1 MGLPSKREQ
10 MTPNY
15 QIVEGRDTG
24 ATAVQLLDSTYEGI
38 IVRFGKVGIHEVDDH
53 AKLAFDYDLIK
64 GELPEDSS
72 GLEETLGDILVD
84 ILENRMDDAEFI
96 TNADD

>member
-1 MGLPSKREQ
+1 

-24 ATAVQLLDSTYEGI
+24 ATAVELLDDVYKGI
-38 IVRFGKVGIHEVDDH
+38 IIKFGRVGIHEVDDH
-53 AKLAFDYDLIK
+53 AQIAFDYDLIK

-84 ILENRMDDAEFI
+84 ILENRLDEVEF
-96 TNADD
+96 TSGND

>member
-1 MGLPSKREQ
+1 

-24 ATAVQLLDSTYEGI
+24 ATAVQLLDSEYEGI
-38 IVRFGKVGIHEVDDH
+38 IVKFGKVGIHEVDDH
-53 AKLAFDYDLIK
+53 AQLAFDYDLIK

-84 ILENRMDDAEFI
+84 ILENRLDEAEFI
-96 TNADD
+96 TDAND

>member
-1 MGLPSKREQ
+1 

-24 ATAVQLLDSTYEGI
+24 ETAIQLTDSKYKGI
-38 IVRFGKVGIHEVDDH
+38 IIKFGKVGIHEVDDH
-53 AKLAFDYDLIK
+53 AQLAFDYELVR
-64 GELPEDSS
+64 GELPQDSS

-84 ILENRMDDAEFI
+84 ILENRLDEAEFLSDA
-96 TNADD
+96 ND

>member
-64 GELPEDSS
+64 GELPQDSS

>member
-1 MGLPSKREQ
+1 MDLPSKRKQ

-24 ATAVQLLDSTYEGI
+24 ATAVQLLDSEYEGI
-38 IVRFGKVGIHEVDDH
+38 IIKFGKVGIYEVDDH
-53 AKLAFDYDLIK
+53 AELAFDYDLIK

-84 ILENRMDDAEFI
+84 ILENRLDEAEFL
-96 TNADD
+96 TDAND

>member
-1 MGLPSKREQ
+1 

-24 ATAVQLLDSTYEGI
+24 ATAVQLLDGEFKDI
-38 IVRFGKVGIHEVDDH
+38 IIKFGKVGIHEVDDH
-53 AKLAFDYDLIK
+53 AQLAFDYDLIK

-84 ILENRMDDAEFI
+84 ILENNMDEVEFLGG
-96 TNADD
+96 DD

>member
-1 MGLPSKREQ
+1 

-24 ATAVQLLDSTYEGI
+24 ETAIELLDSKYKGI
-38 IVRFGKVGIHEVDDH
+38 IIKFGKVGIHEIDDH
-53 AKLAFDYDLIK
+53 AQIAFDYDLIRGK
-64 GELPEDSS
+64 LPKDSS

-84 ILENRMDDAEFI
+84 ILENRLDDVEF
-96 TNADD
+96 ADGND

>member
-1 MGLPSKREQ
+1 

-24 ATAVQLLDSTYEGI
+24 ATAIELLDSKYEGI
-38 IVRFGKVGIHEVDDH
+38 VIKFGKVGIHEVDDH
-53 AKLAFDYDLIK
+53 AQIAFDYDLIK

-84 ILENRMDDAEFI
+84 ILENRLDEVEF
-96 TNADD
+96 TNGDN

>member
-1 MGLPSKREQ
+1 

-24 ATAVQLLDSTYEGI
+24 ATAVQLLDSEYEGI
-38 IVRFGKVGIHEVDDH
+38 IVKFGKVGIHEVDDH
-53 AKLAFDYDLIK
+53 ARLAFDYDLIK

-72 GLEETLGDILVD
+72 GLEEVLGDILVD
-84 ILENRMDDAEFI
+84 ILENQLDEAEFL
-96 TNADD
+96 TDAND

>member
-1 MGLPSKREQ
+1 

-24 ATAVQLLDSTYEGI
+24 ATAVELLDGAYKGI
-38 IVRFGKVGIHEVDDH
+38 IIKFGRVGIHEVDDH
-53 AKLAFDYDLIK
+53 AQIAFDYDLIK

-84 ILENRMDDAEFI
+84 ILENRLDEAEFL
-96 TNADD
+96 TDAND

>member
-1 MGLPSKREQ
+1 

-24 ATAVQLLDSTYEGI
+24 AVAVQLLDSKYEGI
-38 IVRFGKVGIHEVDDH
+38 IIKFGKVGINEVDNH
-53 AKLAFDYDLIK
+53 AQLAFDYDLIK
-64 GELPEDSS
+64 GELPQDSS

-84 ILENRMDDAEFI
+84 ILENQLNEAEFI
-96 TNADD
+96 TDAND

>member
-1 MGLPSKREQ
+1 

-24 ATAVQLLDSTYEGI
+24 ATAVQLLDGKYEGMI
-38 IVRFGKVGIHEVDDH
+38 IKFGKVGIHEVDDH
-53 AKLAFDYDLIK
+53 AEIAFDYDLIK

-84 ILENRMDDAEFI
+84 ILENRLDEVEFA
-96 TNADD
+96 NGND